1 MEKEAFENV
10 WTFGGNQYLEN
21 GQDTDD
27 GRIINA
33 GGLSY
38 GPYWSVPAG
47 NYRIEI
53 AGEQILNNVQV
64 IVYSQRGGCGHEVQ
78 WMEGTED
85 VLNLS
90 LQLNEDVQD
99 LEICLRNDM
108 QDAVKV
114 KGIRLIR
121 E

>member
-1 MEKEAFENV
+1 M
-10 WTFGGNQYLEN
+10 
-21 GQDTDD
+21 
-27 GRIINA
+27 
-33 GGLSY
+33 
-38 GPYWSVPAG
+38 PAG

>member
-1 MEKEAFENV
+1 M
-10 WTFGGNQYLEN
+10 
-21 GQDTDD
+21 
-27 GRIINA
+27 
-33 GGLSY
+33 
-38 GPYWSVPAG
+38 
-47 NYRIEI
+47 
-53 AGEQILNNVQV
+53 
-64 IVYSQRGGCGHEVQ
+64 Q

>member
-1 MEKEAFENV
+1 
-10 WTFGGNQYLEN
+10 
-21 GQDTDD
+21 
-27 GRIINA
+27 
-33 GGLSY
+33 
-38 GPYWSVPAG
+38 
-47 NYRIEI
+47 
-53 AGEQILNNVQV
+53 
-64 IVYSQRGGCGHEVQ
+64 
-78 WMEGTED
+78 MEGTED

-114 KGIRLIR
+114 KGIRLLR